1 MSLAVRGIGGFFFL
15 PRTVIIALPQALGT
29 KTMELTLE
37 AVALFALKL
46 VHETDG
52 GSPVLRDDPVMDGYE
67 REVFGLL
74 VRQGDLA
81 AIQSKVAECVDQ
93 ALEALGGA
101 DTVMGREL
109 QRLALGVRQASTL
122 DELNAPLNA
131 LKDYL
136 KAIL

>member
-1 MSLAVRGIGGFFFL
+1 
-15 PRTVIIALPQALGT
+15 
-29 KTMELTLE
+29 MELTLE

-46 VHETDG
+46 VHETDD
-52 GSPVLRDDPVMDGYE
+52 GSPLLRDDPVMEGYD

-74 VRQGDLA
+74 VRQGNLA
-81 AIQSKVAECVDQ
+81 EIQVKLDECLYL
-93 ALEALGGA
+93 ALDTLGGA

-109 QRLALGVRQASTL
+109 QRLATDVREAQTLETL
-122 DELNAPLNA
+122 DAPLNA

>member
-1 MSLAVRGIGGFFFL
+1 
-15 PRTVIIALPQALGT
+15 
-29 KTMELTLE
+29 MELTLE

-52 GSPVLRDDPVMDGYE
+52 GSPVLRDDLVMDGYE

-81 AIQSKVAECVDQ
+81 VIQSKLAECIDQ
-93 ALEALGGA
+93 ALNALGGA

-109 QRLALGVRQASTL
+109 LRLATDVQDVDQLGGLT
-122 DELNAPLNA
+122 APLTNLKTY
-131 LKDYL
+131 LKD
-136 KAIL
+136 IQ

>member
-1 MSLAVRGIGGFFFL
+1 
-15 PRTVIIALPQALGT
+15 
-29 KTMELTLE
+29 MELTLE

-46 VHETDG
+46 VHETEG
-52 GSPVLRDDPVMDGYE
+52 ASPILRDDLVMDGYE

-81 AIQSKVAECVDQ
+81 TIQLKLDECLTL
-93 ALEALGGA
+93 ALDSLGGPS
-101 DTVMGREL
+101 TVMGREL
-109 QRLALGVRQASTL
+109 QRLAVDVRQAPTL
-122 DELNAPLNA
+122 EALHAPLNA

>member
-1 MSLAVRGIGGFFFL
+1 
-15 PRTVIIALPQALGT
+15 
-29 KTMELTLE
+29 MELTLE

-46 VHETDG
+46 VYETEG
-52 GSPVLRDDPVMDGYE
+52 ASPILRDDLVMDGYE

-81 AIQSKVAECVDQ
+81 GIQLKLDECL
-93 ALEALGGA
+93 ALALKSLGSA
-101 DTVMGREL
+101 NTVMGREL
-109 QRLALGVRQASTL
+109 QRLTVDVCQASTL
-122 DELNAPLNA
+122 EELNAPLDA

>member
-1 MSLAVRGIGGFFFL
+1 
-15 PRTVIIALPQALGT
+15 
-29 KTMELTLE
+29 MELTLE

-46 VHETDG
+46 VHETDD
-52 GSPVLRDDPVMDGYE
+52 GSPLLRDDPVMEGYD

-74 VRQGDLA
+74 VRQGNLA
-81 AIQSKVAECVDQ
+81 EIQVKLDECLYL
-93 ALEALGGA
+93 ALDTLGGA

-109 QRLALGVRQASTL
+109 QRLATNVREAPTL
-122 DELNAPLNA
+122 EILDAPLHA

>member
-1 MSLAVRGIGGFFFL
+1 
-15 PRTVIIALPQALGT
+15 
-29 KTMELTLE
+29 MELLLE

-52 GSPVLRDDPVMDGYE
+52 ASPVLRDDLVMDGYE

-81 AIQSKVAECVDQ
+81 GIQRKLDECLTL
-93 ALEALGGA
+93 ALESLGGA
-101 DTVMGREL
+101 HTVMGREL
-109 QRLALGVRQASTL
+109 QRLAMDVRQASTL
-122 DELNAPLNA
+122 AALNAPLNT

>member
-1 MSLAVRGIGGFFFL
+1 
-15 PRTVIIALPQALGT
+15 
-29 KTMELTLE
+29 MELTLE

-46 VHETDG
+46 VHETEG
-52 GSPVLRDDPVMDGYE
+52 ASPILRDDLIMDGYE

-81 AIQSKVAECVDQ
+81 TIQLKLDECLTL
-93 ALEALGGA
+93 ALDSLGGPN
-101 DTVMGREL
+101 TVMGREL
-109 QRLALGVRQASTL
+109 QRLAVDVRQAPTL
-122 DELNAPLNA
+122 EALNAPLDA